1 MSVSTISRVFI
12 VIVFAIT
19 LNACSL
25 VARQSTPSI
34 NIEPS
39 VIVQL
44 PTPDGLG
51 YQLSASQLVTI
62 NWIVEGEEKSEQL
75 PVQLQVTNTQVVV
88 AGFSS
93 WGTRILSLSYNGEQI
108 KTEVLANIDG
118 TLPDP
123 EQVLFN
129 VMITLWPSSAWEP
142 SLNKIK
148 WRLIDDEYSRTI
160 LNSSGEKMISI
171 RYENRDKLKGK
182 ISFNHLQHPFSIS
195 IQTLQYQLN

>member
-93 WGTRILSLSYNGEQI
+93 WGTRILSLNYNGEQI